1 MPARPFHDTG
11 MLARQ
16 IRVVALAPGVTARR
30 AQICEEFTPNFNR
43 PPALLRALPH
53 GIEKHMTIQDYSDDD
68 IRQLLQRV
76 MADQHSVPAPT
87 QMPKPETKATGV
99 SRELTFEEIL
109 KKIQDGI

>member
-1 MPARPFHDTG
+1 MGLCAPVLAMSRSRAR
-11 MLARQ
+11 
-16 IRVVALAPGVTARR
+16 
-30 AQICEEFTPNFNR
+30 ICEEFTNFNR
-43 PPALLRALPH
+43 SPALLRALPH
-53 GIEKHMTIQDYSDDD
+53 RIEKHMTVQDYSDDD

-99 SRELTFEEIL
+99 SRELTFDEIL